1 MSRGAGLGEIL
12 RRAREERGLGIE
24 EVRVGAG
31 VPSHYVVAIEEGR
44 SPLVADEV
52 YVIPWLR
59 RYAEF
64 LDLDV
69 PAVVGRFLA
78 EAERAD
84 TAAPPIVP
92 LPPERA
98 SRMGPW
104 LLIIALAAAAGLLAW
119 WWWTGR
125 LPA

>member
-1 MSRGAGLGEIL
+1 MARGAGLGEIL
-12 RRAREERGLGIE
+12 RRAREERGLSVE
-24 EVRVGAG
+24 ELRVGAG
-31 VPSHYVVAIEEGR
+31 VPSHYVEAIEEGR

-64 LDLDV
+64 LGLDESL
-69 PAVVGRFLA
+69 VVGRFLA

-84 TAAPPIVP
+84 AAAPAIVP
-92 LPPERA
+92 LPPERP
-98 SRMGPW
+98 SLVSPW
-104 LLIIALAAAAGLLAW
+104 LLVTAVAAAIGVLAW

-125 LPA
+125 PFA